1 MGTQQK
7 GENVYFQYVMTL
19 KYLFAYYLS
28 LMQRTMMTGVK
39 MLLESK
45 DILSTLL
52 QKLTEN
58 P

>member
-7 GENVYFQYVMTL
+7 SENVYFQYVMTL

-28 LMQRTMMTGVK
+28 LIQRMIMTGVK